1 MPVNHSE
8 GVGHLIE
15 DLVDFCDS
23 QFSESRFIN
32 RGKSHFDFIS
42 FEVARNDSLE
52 DSNGSLYCFFLIPL
66 SIILLVLF
74 L

>member
-23 QFSESRFIN
+23 QFSESWFIN